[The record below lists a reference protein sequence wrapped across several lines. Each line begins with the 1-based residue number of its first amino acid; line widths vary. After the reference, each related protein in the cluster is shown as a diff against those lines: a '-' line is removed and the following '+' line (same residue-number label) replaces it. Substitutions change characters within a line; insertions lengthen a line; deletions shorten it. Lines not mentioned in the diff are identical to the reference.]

1 MKYIL
6 WIFIIILVFII
17 QGSVSLYYVTPNLT
31 VVLAYY
37 AGVKMREV
45 KGLFLGSFIGLME
58 DSLTGIL
65 LGPNLLS
72 KGLVGYFAC
81 FLYNRFFLWTP
92 LLGIMNVFVFT
103 LADGLIVYITQS
115 IFIKSP
121 VALSTALLVISLQA
135 LLNAP
140 LGLFI
145 KPKNG
150 RQDQNI

>member
-1 MKYIL
+1 MKYII
-6 WIFIIILVFII
+6 WVFIIILVFII

-37 AGVKMREV
+37 AGLKMREV

-65 LGPNLLS
+65 LGSNLLS
-72 KGLVGYFAC
+72 KGLVGYFAS

-92 LLGIMNVFVFT
+92 LLGIMSVFICT